1 MQKGSTNIFN
11 ECVSVFLLL
20 ICTYIYIKMVLN
32 GACVHLGL
40 EESVGKDML

>member
-1 MQKGSTNIFN
+1 MQEGSTNIFN

-20 ICTYIYIKMVLN
+20 ICTYIKIVLN